1 MQLRATKPIFVDGAL
16 RHAGEVFEGSRR
28 WKHTEPVCGEAKKE
42 TATQK
47 PKDFDRKAAMA
58 ELTAAGVKFKGNSS
72 NDELKE
78 LLEQTRKEFAPA
90 SSGAPSKEGG
100 TGDQDVI

>member
-28 WKHTEPVCGEAKKE
+28 WKYTEPVGEAKKE
-42 TATQK
+42 AAPEN
-47 PKDFDRKAAMA
+47 PKDFDRKGAMA
-58 ELTAAGVKFKGNSS
+58 QLTAAGVEFKGNIS
-72 NDELKE
+72 NEALKD
-78 LLEQTRKEFAPA
+78 LLERTRKEFAPA
-90 SSGAPSKEGG
+90 SSGAPAKEGG